1 MPKDIEI
8 IVDDSKEIFLE
19 KDQQC
24 VSVKPDRDRYEN
36 SSYLGSIGNY
46 GITITGDVKTITNE
60 NVFFDEDISEEER
73 ELIISRVKEH
83 IGIMEEDDQ
92 GKIFISTEDIY
103 TEKIIATLDEK
114 FS

>member
-1 MPKDIEI
+1 M
-8 IVDDSKEIFLE
+8 SKQSQM
-19 KDQQC
+19 KM
-24 VSVKPDRDRYEN
+24 Y
-36 SSYLGSIGNY
+36 
-46 GITITGDVKTITNE
+46 
-60 NVFFDEDISEEER
+60 FFDEDISEEER

-103 TEKIIATLDEK
+103 TEKIIETLEEI